1 MICADTSF
9 LISFYGDDVNSEQA
23 RMLMVSI
30 ESLSVHVISEFEF
43 ANALRL
49 LVFRGKI
56 DSSMSDRCLADYKAD
71 KARGVIIFESAEL
84 TQVFENAETIS
95 ADHTE
100 LSGNRAYDILQV
112 AAAKMLGA
120 TDFWSFDGKQRQ
132 LAKTEGLNVWP

>member
-56 DSSMSDRCLADYKAD
+56 DSSMSD
-71 KARGVIIFESAEL
+71 
-84 TQVFENAETIS
+84 
-95 ADHTE
+95 
-100 LSGNRAYDILQV
+100 
-112 AAAKMLGA
+112 
-120 TDFWSFDGKQRQ
+120 
-132 LAKTEGLNVWP
+132 